1 MVLSWIPDSGKSGM
15 AAHGWG
21 WTPDPRQ
28 IGGGT
33 PTPDPR
39 QIGGG
44 GGGGDRGF
52 RALLGDRDGPDSEL
66 RPPCQWPSGLAGLQV
81 DAAAGLRAKLRLG

>member
-1 MVLSWIPDSGKSGM
+1 VARGPKQSAPLHTQWYSAVSPILANRGRQW
-15 AAHGWG
+15 GWG

-28 IGGGT
+28 IGGGK

-39 QIGGG
+39 QIGAR

-52 RALLGDRDGPDSEL
+52 RALNFIVLISETGANP
-66 RPPCQWPSGLAGLQV
+66 RV
-81 DAAAGLRAKLRLG
+81 EEK